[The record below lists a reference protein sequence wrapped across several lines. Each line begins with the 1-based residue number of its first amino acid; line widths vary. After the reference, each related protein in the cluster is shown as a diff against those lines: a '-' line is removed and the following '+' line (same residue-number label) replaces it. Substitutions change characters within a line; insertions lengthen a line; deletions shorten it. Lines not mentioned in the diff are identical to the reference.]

1 MVLSRG
7 RVMQHVKLICDYLY
21 LLLKKNK
28 LSKQHPSLLKVRV
41 HLSVFISLMINDKVY
56 SKKRKVMFVFFLHVG
71 SDLILTD
78 LHTSYLGILLH
89 CLEVCIDL
97 FVRLEGLLRN
107 TVQRSSK
114 DPAEKSPDCQVGN
127 GHPVSNIKPCQVK
140 RILLL
145 SGFRSDPLPVEP
157 FCSRIFSRASRNFGS
172 FPEQSSA
179 RAAFFFWQSLILMV
193 APTAF

>member
-1 MVLSRG
+1 
-7 RVMQHVKLICDYLY
+7 
-21 LLLKKNK
+21 
-28 LSKQHPSLLKVRV
+28 
-41 HLSVFISLMINDKVY
+41 
-56 SKKRKVMFVFFLHVG
+56 MFVFFLHVG

-97 FVRLEGLLRN
+97 SVRLEDLLRN

-127 GHPVSNIKPCQVK
+127 GHPVSNIKPCQVR

-145 SGFRSDPLPVEP
+145 SDFRSET
-157 FCSRIFSRASRNFGS
+157 RILY
-172 FPEQSSA
+172 Q
-179 RAAFFFWQSLILMV
+179 
-193 APTAF
+193 